1 MSRKSNRIWC
11 LIAVLLLLVLGC
23 SKQTS
28 EVVELRAYPINDMT
42 GILTTD
48 GVTINRGITSDGR
61 GSLQVSANEP
71 VTVRLFETG
80 DIDIEDARLL
90 YQARVRTDNIE
101 GEAYI
106 EMWCH
111 FPGRGEFF
119 SRSLHS
125 TLSGTTGWTTQETPF
140 FLKTGE
146 NPDNVKLNIVIAGT
160 GTVWVDD
167 IRSTTSSS
175 DVVWTRTVTSTPQT
189 WPARIISM
197 SPTI

>member
-1 MSRKSNRIWC
+1 MSRNSNRVRC
-11 LIAVLLLLVLGC
+11 LIAVLLLLILGC
-23 SKQTS
+23 SKQTA
-28 EVVELRAYPINDMT
+28 EVVELKAYPINDMT

-61 GSLQVSANEP
+61 GSLQVSADEP

-90 YQARVRTDNIE
+90 YQARVRTDNIQ
-101 GEAYI
+101 GEAYL

-125 TLSGTTGWTTQETPF
+125 PLSGTTDWTTQETPF

-146 NPDNVKLNIVIAGT
+146 NPDNVRLNLVIAGT
-160 GTVWVDD
+160 GTAWIDD
-167 IRSTTSSS
+167 IRLVSG
-175 DVVWTRTVTSTPQT
+175 PLQ
-189 WPARIISM
+189 
-197 SPTI
+197 